1 MHKKFV
7 YSYLVI
13 VIILLMSL
21 SLSRSTSEKLRVS
34 SVSLFSP
41 LWEYF
46 LKIRHFLS
54 NPSEPFLDKGDLSG
68 QEEIQHLQLENQL
81 LQIEIADF
89 HHLLHYQKKIQN
101 KLDQL
106 TEIAPQEALH
116 LKQQNQKTLNRVISN
131 VQWQVRAMPARVIF
145 RSFDQWNSVVWINIG
160 EADNENETLPIVAKN
175 SPVLIDQAI
184 VGVIDYVGMHQSRVR
199 LISDAR
205 ITPSVRSAR
214 GGEYDLLMSDYVDN
228 VLHAITPKMAASLTL
243 DEYHQ
248 LKQLLSKLKQSLHPF
263 KKSFYLAKGELR
275 GSLHPLGYGPPILKG
290 VGFNYDFSDDE
301 GESRD
306 LRTGSLNVPSKFS
319 KHHEEMPILKVN
331 DVLVT
336 TGMDGIFPPGLKV
349 AAVTKIGSLKEG
361 DYYYELEA
369 KPIANN
375 LEELS
380 LVFVIPPFRAGEEF
394 ML

>member
-1 MHKKFV
+1 MHRKFV
-7 YSYLVI
+7 YSYLII

-21 SLSRSTSEKLRVS
+21 SLSRPASEKLRVS
-34 SVSLFSP
+34 TVSFFSP

-46 LKIRHFLS
+46 LKVKHFLS
-54 NPSEPFLDKGDLSG
+54 NPSAPSLENGELSAP
-68 QEEIQHLQLENQL
+68 EKVQHLQLENQL
-81 LQIEIADF
+81 LQIEIADL
-89 HHLLHYQKKIQN
+89 HHLLHHQKKVQN
-101 KLDQL
+101 KLNQL
-106 TEIAPQEALH
+106 AEVAPQEAFR
-116 LKQQNQKTLNRVISN
+116 LKKHYQKTLNRMISN
-131 VQWQVRAMPARVIF
+131 VQWQVKAMPARVIF

-160 EADNENETLPIVAKN
+160 EVDNEKEALPIIAKN

-184 VGVIDYVGMHQSRVR
+184 VGVIDYVGRHQSRVR

-214 GGEYDLLMSDYVDN
+214 GGEYDLLMCDYIDN

-243 DEYHQ
+243 DEYNQ
-248 LKQLLSKLKQSLHPF
+248 LKQLLSQLKQSLHPF
-263 KKSFYLAKGELR
+263 KKSYYLAKGELQ
-275 GSLHPLGYGPPILKG
+275 GSLHPIGYGPPILKG

-306 LRTGSLNVPSKFS
+306 LRTGSLNAPSRG
-319 KHHEEMPILKVN
+319 EEMPILKVN

-349 AAVTKIGSLKEG
+349 ATVVKIGLLKEG

-369 KPIANN
+369 QPVANN

-380 LVFVIPPFRAGEEF
+380 LVFVIPPFSEE
-394 ML
+394 LIH

>member
-1 MHKKFV
+1 MT
-7 YSYLVI
+7 
-13 VIILLMSL
+13 L
-21 SLSRSTSEKLRVS
+21 SLSRTTSEKLRVS

-46 LKIRHFLS
+46 LKIRHFVS
-54 NPSEPFLDKGDLSG
+54 NPSEPALENGKLSLH
-68 QEEIQHLQLENQL
+68 EEIQHLQLENQI
-81 LQIEIADF
+81 LQIEMADL
-89 HHLLHYQKKIQN
+89 HHLLHYQKKIHN

-106 TEIAPQEALH
+106 AEVAPQEALQ
-116 LKQQNQKTLNRVISN
+116 LKKHYQKTLNKMISG
-131 VQWQVRAMPARVIF
+131 VQWQVRAIPARVIF
-145 RSFDQWNSVVWINIG
+145 RSFDQWNSVVWINVG
-160 EADNENETLPIVAKN
+160 EADNEKETLPVIVKN

-184 VGVIDYVGMHQSRVR
+184 VGVVDYVGRHQSRVR

-214 GGEYDLLMSDYVDN
+214 GGEYDLLMTDYIDN
-228 VLHAITPKMAASLTL
+228 VLHAITPKIAAALTL
-243 DEYHQ
+243 DEYNQ

-263 KKSFYLAKGELR
+263 NKSFYLAKGELQ
-275 GSLHPLGYGPPILKG
+275 GSLHPIGYGPPILKG

-301 GESRD
+301 GESRN
-306 LRTGSLNVPSKFS
+306 LRTGSLNSSSKRS
-319 KHHEEMPILKVN
+319 KQDEEMSILKVD

-349 AAVTKIGSLKEG
+349 AVVTKIGPLKEG
-361 DYYYELEA
+361 DYYYKLEA

-380 LVFVIPPFRAGEEF
+380 LVFVIPPFRYGEEF
-394 ML
+394 D